1 MIYHTYRISA
11 FPYTIRHKHGKVI
24 IKYACFVRFDGEN
37 LMFKLDPTMKSN
49 DSFFVHDKKRGH
61 IKYIVLQKKFFKD
74 FFEIL
79 KATGVNIKPY
89 MGFHDF
95 SNIVAS
101 AETDLT
107 MNIAVE
113 ESLFEE
119 YQPESPT
126 VHVCGP
132 FDGHSKTKQFAI
144 SEWAK
149 KADASWRAR
158 DNAIAMHVLENT
170 HLYTDV
176 CW

>member
-1 MIYHTYRISA
+1 MIYHTSRISA
-11 FPYTIRHKHGKVI
+11 FPYTIRHGKAI
-24 IKYACFVRFDGEN
+24 IKKYACFVRFDGEN
-37 LMFKLDPTMKSN
+37 LLFKLDSTMKSN
-49 DSFFVHDKKRGH
+49 DSFFVHDKKRGQ
-61 IKYIVLQKKFFKD
+61 IKYIVLQKKFFQE

-79 KATGVNIKPY
+79 KTTGVDVKPY
-89 MGFHDF
+89 MGFRDF

-101 AETDLT
+101 AESDLT

-119 YQPESPT
+119 YQPELQT

-132 FDGHSKTKQFAI
+132 FNGHEKTKQFAI

-158 DNAIAMHVLENT
+158 DNEIAMYVLENT
-170 HLYTDV
+170 HLYTPI